1 MKKLIYF
8 SILFLFHGCI
18 FTYDPARGLLYVH
31 NNSNEAVYVYLKY
44 GNADSLPLISGLE
57 LFTFIDA
64 NMKDAYT
71 IGGNRKK
78 PRLPSNE
85 NEVTIFFITEKT
97 MRSYDLKEIHK
108 NQMFVKKKTLTNEE
122 LENKNWIVTY
132 P

>member
-1 MKKLIYF
+1 
-8 SILFLFHGCI
+8 
-18 FTYDPARGLLYVH
+18 
-31 NNSNEAVYVYLKY
+31 
-44 GNADSLPLISGLE
+44 
-57 LFTFIDA
+57 
-64 NMKDAYT
+64 MKDAYT

-108 NQMFVKKKTLTNEE
+108 NQMFVKKKKLTKEE